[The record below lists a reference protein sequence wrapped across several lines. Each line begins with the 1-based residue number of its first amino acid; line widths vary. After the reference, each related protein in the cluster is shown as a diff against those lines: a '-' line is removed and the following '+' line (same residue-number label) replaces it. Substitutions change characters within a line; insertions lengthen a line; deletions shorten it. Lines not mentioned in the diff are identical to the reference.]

1 MFSLLASCFVA
12 SRFVA
17 FEAMAGLPLIKLSAL
32 LVKTISKP
40 VAAFMKAQAQKEKR
54 LAEFFCL
61 IGQSMHY
68 VQSRINVIASGYK
81 FVGVKPLPGDQALN
95 DGVGTFSEILV
106 LSISATLV
114 IYEYDRGVKKDIVK
128 NDKLS
133 AEKAHQRYLTEAR
146 FQGIENR
153 LHRIEQLLEQQ
164 AQQAEG
170 GRKGGGQ
177 EESRTRFGL
186 GALLLGRV
194 TSTAAAATGAGA
206 VAAGEGRGR
215 GGGGGG
221 GGEGAAAA
229 VGGGVAPLLG
239 SKGKNESVDQEA
251 SRPDK
256 AFSTPE
262 NA

>member
-1 MFSLLASCFVA
+1 
-12 SRFVA
+12 
-17 FEAMAGLPLIKLSAL
+17 MAGLPLIKLSAL

-40 VAAFMKAQAQKEKR
+40 VAAFMKAQAQKEKK
-54 LAEFFCL
+54 LADFFCL

-68 VQSRINVIASGYK
+68 VQSRINVIASGFK
-81 FVGVKPLPGDQALN
+81 FVGVKPLPTDQALN

-153 LHRIEQLLEQQ
+153 LHHIEELLERQTQ
-164 AQQAEG
+164 AQEERAN
-170 GRKGGGQ
+170 GRGQ
-177 EESRTRFGL
+177 PVGRTWFGL
-186 GALLLGRV
+186 GALLLGGSPSSPQSS
-194 TSTAAAATGAGA
+194 TSGQGADTNGQNLPNQ
-206 VAAGEGRGR
+206 E
-215 GGGGGG
+215 
-221 GGEGAAAA
+221 
-229 VGGGVAPLLG
+229 
-239 SKGKNESVDQEA
+239 VDRQMQTLM
-251 SRPDK
+251 PPPK